1 MFHVIN
7 YKNMLRHIIFW
18 IFLIALHLQCGA
30 QEITSNFSHNNTLV
44 VRLTC
49 NDSLNISNMQ
59 GIPYE
64 IGLDGHP
71 TYEWAEFSGDSL
83 TLPLDMIEEMS
94 IIKGKEVLRSQFT
107 LGDSIGILGEASQKW
122 FVDSIFPEKWS
133 VRTKEYKKFNLYNY
147 KRWIV
152 YDSKNGV
159 FKWKFSP
166 CYMVFMDD
174 PDDTNGL
181 KSWGEFQGYNYECAW
196 GAVHPEDTVC
206 CKKVTYHS
214 DILNRNSWYWTYAYN
229 DIGNDIGH
237 TQYDY
242 FANIAVEQA
251 RQHGVEISYADSPIW
266 MASKEDVEY
275 LLKNCGRDIMRE
287 RNEENIWHSGPV
299 KNLSERNCYTYLRLY
314 NANDYCLYIASDEMR
329 RYKNSYNINSELS
342 TYDTM
347 GDYISDP
354 ISSITTVS
362 PRTLRDC
369 QQSSKGLTENENQRP
384 ARYACLWTSTLA
396 PEGDDNT
403 KAWAL
408 QITPEGCCLIKM
420 DRSTKLPALMVGRP
434 IDPNV
439 ISTRKNI
446 NLKY

>member
-1 MFHVIN
+1 MFHPIN

-18 IFLIALHLQCGA
+18 IFLIVLHLQCGA

-49 NDSLNISNMQ
+49 NDSLKISNMQ

-107 LGDSIGILGEASQKW
+107 LGDSIGILGEGSQKW
-122 FVDSIFPEKWS
+122 FVDSIFPDKGT
-133 VRTKEYKKFNLYNY
+133 VLTKEIEKFDYYNY
-147 KRWIV
+147 IRWID
-152 YDSKNGV
+152 YDDN
-159 FKWKFSP
+159 KWKFSP

-196 GAVHPEDTVC
+196 GAVHPKDTVC
-206 CKKVTYHS
+206 YKK
-214 DILNRNSWYWTYAYN
+214 DSWGWVYAYN
-229 DIGNDIGH
+229 DMGNDIAH

-251 RQHGVEISYADSPIW
+251 KQHGVEISHADSPIW

-287 RNEENIWHSGPV
+287 RNEENYWHSGPV
-299 KNLSERNCYTYLRLY
+299 KNLSKRNCYTYLRLY
-314 NANDYCLYIASDEMR
+314 NSNDYCLYIASDELG
-329 RYKNSYNINSELS
+329 RYWNSYIINPDLS
-342 TYDTM
+342 TYDSLD
-347 GDYISDP
+347 DYISDP

-369 QQSSKGLTENENQRP
+369 QQRFMGPTQNEISRP